1 MFVLIWTIE
10 VKMNDSIKHG
20 MESLIWQNNYLKPR
34 WNINQIPFR
43 KSLNLT
49 ETPYVRSV
57 GDPWHETLFLCL
69 FPSIL
74 EMRIDEYR
82 VANFY
87 LYDNE
92 L

>member
-1 MFVLIWTIE
+1 MITI
-10 VKMNDSIKHG
+10 KNNDD
-20 MESLIWQNNYLKPR
+20 
-34 WNINQIPFR
+34 
-43 KSLNLT
+43 
-49 ETPYVRSV
+49 V
-57 GDPWHETLFLCL
+57 GDPWHETLCLCL

>member
-1 MFVLIWTIE
+1 MITI
-10 VKMNDSIKHG
+10 KNNDD
-20 MESLIWQNNYLKPR
+20 
-34 WNINQIPFR
+34 
-43 KSLNLT
+43 
-49 ETPYVRSV
+49 V
-57 GDPWHETLFLCL
+57 GDPWHETLCLCL

-92 L
+92 LLNVGTL